1 MTYRYS
7 VLENRDCGK
16 IDKLNKLT
24 NKDTFWE
31 DVRKLTKNV
40 TNDHSIHRWE
50 CLADMRWNEL
60 ITGCED
66 VRTEIDYGKPIRYFD
81 RKTGKEV
88 FAVE

>member
-24 NKDTFWE
+24 
-31 DVRKLTKNV
+31 KNV
-40 TNDHSIHRWE
+40 TSDHSIHRWE